1 MKDFFSF
8 CKKFKRNKTRK
19 MDNLNKVL
27 NTTRPVVSG
36 LLHKY
41 TNVVKGFQLRY
52 CKVDAENGILSY
64 YLCENNEEI
73 GNSPRGVVKLIGAL
87 INPSDE
93 DSRTFTIN
101 SSAGDIIKLKANDAK
116 ARQEW
121 VDALRA
127 VVENLSSQSRS
138 TKEHLATYDCFIASR
153 KQLQETESCNAELS
167 RMIESCDFHTDKD
180 FLLMK
185 ALSAA
190 TTSTLSQALVYL
202 QKYND
207 SARNELY

>member
-1 MKDFFSF
+1 
-8 CKKFKRNKTRK
+8 
-19 MDNLNKVL
+19 VI
-27 NTTRPVVSG
+27 
-36 LLHKY
+36 
-41 TNVVKGFQLRY
+41 FQ
-52 CKVDAENGILSY
+52 NGILSY
-64 YLCENNEEI
+64 YLCENNDDI
-73 GNSPRGVVKLIGAL
+73 GNNPRGVIKLIGAL

-101 SSAGDIIKLKANDAK
+101 SSTGDVIKLKATDAK
-116 ARQEW
+116 GRQEW

-127 VVENLSSQSRS
+127 VVENLSSRS
-138 TKEHLATYDCFIASR
+138 TKDHLATFDCFIATR
-153 KQLQETESCNAELS
+153 KQLQETETSNAELC

-185 ALSAA
+185 ALSSA

>member
-1 MKDFFSF
+1 
-8 CKKFKRNKTRK
+8 

-52 CKVDAENGILSY
+52 CKVDAENGLLSY
-64 YLCENNEEI
+64 YLCENPDEI
-73 GNSPRGVVKLIGAL
+73 QNSVPRGTIPLIGAL
-87 INPSDE
+87 VNPSDE

-101 SSAGDIIKLKANDAK
+101 SSKGDVIKLKANDAK
-116 ARQEW
+116 SRQEW
-121 VDALRA
+121 VDGLRA

-153 KQLQETESCNAELS
+153 KQLQETETCNSNLAKS
-167 RMIESCDFHTDKD
+167 IESCETPISHIDQD
-180 FLLMK
+180 LLMLK

-190 TTSTLSQALVYL
+190 TTSTLSQAFVCL
-202 QKYND
+202 QRYHE
-207 SARNELY
+207 STRNEMY